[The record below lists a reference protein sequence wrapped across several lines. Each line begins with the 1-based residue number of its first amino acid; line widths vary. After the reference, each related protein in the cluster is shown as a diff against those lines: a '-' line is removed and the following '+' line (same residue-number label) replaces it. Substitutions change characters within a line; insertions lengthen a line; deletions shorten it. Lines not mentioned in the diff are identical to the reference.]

1 MKKLFIILMLASLGV
16 NTNAQTKPSS
26 ETTAKPQVAKTVEEL
41 PDYAELQKKL
51 DLKDVV
57 TMADEEPEYPGG
69 KKLYLYK
76 VSENMPI
83 IDIKNKEQFS
93 TTIYVIVEKDGY
105 VRKYAA
111 ISKNK
116 KHAAAGEEAVKKVF
130 ERWKPAKVG
139 GKPVRYIFYIPI
151 GLRKW

>member
-1 MKKLFIILMLASLGV
+1 MFASIGA
-16 NTNAQTKPSS
+16 NIHAQTKPKSD
-26 ETTAKPQVAKTVEEL
+26 TIAKPKAAQSVEDL
-41 PDYAELQKKL
+41 PDYAELQKRL

-57 TMADEEPEYPGG
+57 TVADQEPEFPGG
-69 KKLYLYK
+69 KKAYLYR

-105 VRKYAA
+105 VRRYAA

>member
-1 MKKLFIILMLASLGV
+1 MMMAMLASV
-16 NTNAQTKPSS
+16 PVMMSAQ
-26 ETTAKPQVAKTVEEL
+26 AKPKTDAEVKPQGAKSVEEL
-41 PDYAELQKKL
+41 PDYAELSKKL

-57 TMADEEPEYPGG
+57 TTADQEPEYPGG
-69 KKLYLYK
+69 KKAYLYK

-116 KHAAAGEEAVKKVF
+116 KHEI
-130 ERWKPAKVG
+130 G
-139 GKPVRYIFYIPI
+139 GAHV
-151 GLRKW
+151 

>member
-1 MKKLFIILMLASLGV
+1 MLASV
-16 NTNAQTKPSS
+16 PVMMSAQ
-26 ETTAKPQVAKTVEEL
+26 AKPKTDAEVKPQGAKSVEEL
-41 PDYAELQKKL
+41 PDYAELSKKL

-57 TMADEEPEYPGG
+57 TTADQEPEYPGG
-69 KKLYLYK
+69 KKAYLYK

-116 KHAAAGEEAVKKVF
+116 KHAAAGEEAVRKVF
-130 ERWKPAKVG
+130 ERWKPAKTG

>member
-1 MKKLFIILMLASLGV
+1 MVSVLPLI
-16 NTNAQTKPSS
+16 NAQTKPKND
-26 ETTAKPQVAKTVEEL
+26 TQGKPQIAGSVEQL
-41 PDYAELQKKL
+41 PDYAELKKRL

-57 TMADEEPEYPGG
+57 TVADQEPEYPGG
-69 KKLYLYK
+69 KKAYLYK

-111 ISKNK
+111 ISNNK
-116 KHAAAGEEAVKKVF
+116 KHAAAGEEAVRKVF
-130 ERWKPAKVG
+130 ERWKPAKIG
-139 GKPVRYIFYIPI
+139 DKPVRYIFYIPI

>member
-1 MKKLFIILMLASLGV
+1 MKKLTMLMMILSFGFNL
-16 NTNAQTKPSS
+16 NAQTKPKT
-26 ETTAKPQVAKTVEEL
+26 EPKPQVAKTVEEL
-41 PDYAELQKKL
+41 PDCAELQKRL

-57 TMADEEPEYPGG
+57 TVADEEPEYPGG
-69 KKLYLYK
+69 KKAYLYK

-105 VRKYAA
+105 VRRYAA

-130 ERWKPAKVG
+130 ERWKPAKIG

>member
-1 MKKLFIILMLASLGV
+1 MMVMLASV
-16 NTNAQTKPSS
+16 PAFIAAQTKPKTDA
-26 ETTAKPQVAKTVEEL
+26 EAKPQGPKSVEEL
-41 PDYAELQKKL
+41 PDYAELKKKL

-57 TMADEEPEYPGG
+57 TVAEEEPEYPGG
-69 KKLYLYK
+69 KKAYLYK

-83 IDIKNKEQFS
+83 IDIKNKDQFS

-130 ERWKPAKVG
+130 ERWKPAKIG

-151 GLRKW
+151 GLKKW

>member
-1 MKKLFIILMLASLGV
+1 MRKLLMMLMISSVGINLH
-16 NTNAQTKPSS
+16 AQTKPNNDK
-26 ETTAKPQVAKTVEEL
+26 ENKPQAAKTVEEL
-41 PDYAELQKKL
+41 PDYAELSKRL

-57 TMADEEPEYPGG
+57 TVADEEPEYPGG
-69 KKLYLYK
+69 KKAYLYK

-116 KHAAAGEEAVKKVF
+116 KHTAAGEEAVRKVF
-130 ERWKPAKVG
+130 ERWKPAKIG

-151 GLRKW
+151 GLRRW